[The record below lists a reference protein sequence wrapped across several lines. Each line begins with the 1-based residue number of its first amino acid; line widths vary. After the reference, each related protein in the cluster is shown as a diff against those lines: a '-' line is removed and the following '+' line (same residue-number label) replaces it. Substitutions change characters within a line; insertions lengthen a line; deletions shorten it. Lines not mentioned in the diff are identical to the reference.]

1 MNWNMGNIPPGNWR
15 PDDEEEVWKPGWG
28 AMRGA
33 QTLSVFGLLCAIF
46 VSAPV
51 GILLGIAGM
60 LLSYLAK
67 RAGYSRKAPMV
78 SFAISLIAVAAGAV
92 LILDAGLG
100 GR

>member
-15 PDDEEEVWKPGWG
+15 PDGEEEVWKPGWG

-33 QTLSVFGLLCAIF
+33 QTLSVFGLLCAVF

-60 LLSYLAK
+60 LLSCLAK
-67 RAGYSRKAPMV
+67 HAGYSRKAVLV
-78 SFAISLIAVAAGAV
+78 SFAISMIAVAAGAV
-92 LILDAGLG
+92 LLLAAGLD